1 MLLVAKCVSDSM
13 THTVLDVLSDSGK
26 VNRIERRPSICR
38 VPGALYEYHIDNTG
52 EHTGKRIETWFQFYN
67 ILKTIPEFQKLN
79 GCYKTFIKDVSLNGD
94 DSWGRYIIESYGAE
108 LSISHEAESVIS
120 IISKILYLLN
130 DDNGITLISQ
140 LDKYKASF
148 DGDSYYNAYCRV
160 LSAVVKNNGL
170 RVQDILK
177 IGREKLDEDRY
188 SYLLSYI
195 FEIIKESNEFLKEAI
210 RIEPQI
216 AFEAKNQKERELCI
230 KACPKDK
237 ISEVQCEYG
246 SYMSEEDCLR
256 LNDEYLDFVT
266 ACAKKTIEA
275 ICKLTC
281 TFDLEG
287 DKESSEVY
295 EYAYRFK
302 EKLDGVK
309 RRYDKDNQLV
319 PLIFGDGDQFKKI
332 VKKVGIFA
340 GHNFKYWDNEILL
353 KNGIQISN
361 DQVWDTLE
369 VEIILDGHQ
378 EGKRKNFALNVTN
391 GHYAENDVLTTET
404 LFRQQLSR
412 IVCSP
417 ELFSNIKEIIP
428 QAAAKRIQGFQ
439 QNILKFESLG
449 ELVINSTYD
458 ELLHK
463 SCLYDIVEKKEL
475 CDKLSGKNEDA
486 LLIADYSYWPQIAN
500 EILDIIFHYS
510 DTLEFCNPID
520 CEKIKEDFSIYNDA
534 FHKYVLLR
542 ACNALR
548 ENRHLKICDIPDVI
562 LKHEF
567 KINGG
572 KEYRFRNELINY
584 IISPSQECKI
594 HCACSAKAVELLLS
608 GNYHN
613 VYLIGSQYR
622 SDDIKLEREDYQ
634 RLKATILSIDKCDD
648 FVKRI
653 DLNEEISKEY
663 IPSYSKLF
671 SYWAYQP
678 QPGDF
683 VIKRLVSNTR
693 IKEYSTDNGYELLSK
708 KPEII
713 FNDLVSVIK
722 NSENDKF
729 SPTDASE
736 GNRINFW
743 RTQLD
748 TILSSNLQNRIIIVD
763 NLIEAERLK
772 RILAN
777 KCKVLFNKK
786 ESLYKRLDK
795 IREGRYD
802 LGITYLEEIFAEAKE
817 NLNTSFSFILND
829 ISLLFSTEDSLI
841 ASLYELYNRIN
852 EHSMGSKLF
861 LVNPKPIDAIP
872 QCNVIQVSCTKQ
884 LSDKEINALK
894 ACLVGGNF
902 ISEDEVRYWES
913 KETDENGNPVKRELG
928 EMLSWIEEQLL
939 DNKYYPDKKLRPI
952 QIAAIQKPITN
963 KSENNNYLTIIPT
976 GGGKSAIFQGPIL
989 YKSQRKP
996 GYCKLNIVIS
1006 PLQALMKD
1014 QVDNI
1019 LGIPALLENASSF
1032 CSTIEKIYSREQ
1044 LEKDAKECLRQISK
1058 YKKATNKYT
1067 LYRVIEQL
1075 RNLIGNQSV
1084 KDNKAISNQSEKIE
1098 YYLKKYDCRKNIVAF
1113 INSSTSKEEQR
1124 EIINRIHEHQLTLLY
1139 IAPERLMI
1147 RSFFENVISAA
1158 SKDQGIDSVIF
1169 DEAHCITGWGMD
1181 FRPSYVL
1188 ALRKIL
1194 QLQER
1199 HSSISVHMFT
1209 ATLPEQCRIE
1219 LQKEIIIDKEN
1230 IIPNIP
1236 EYENSRCIIRSPQ
1249 DKEYYESLCPIRKHI
1264 EISAKRI
1271 PENDKE
1277 CGEQNKN
1284 NYFNEKIEYVYSSI
1298 IESKYLDINLLLKGS
1313 KNKQAEANDEDPA
1326 PSRIII
1332 FTYSH
1337 DNAKDGSE
1345 LLKAMFSSLPE
1356 DGEKSE
1362 ARVLSKKIGYFHA
1375 GLKKNEKDEII
1386 EKYRDGRILILFSTK
1401 AFGLGMD
1408 IPNIHNV
1415 IHLTPPSFIEDYL
1428 QEVGRAGRDTE
1439 SKEYKEAFP
1448 ITATGE
1454 RETIKA
1460 VCLYSLQ
1467 DIKKNKDRISRI
1479 SWALVTHAYSRILE
1493 YLNPNSIDNNKF
1505 YAIPIDLLE
1514 RFPIP
1519 ESVGIKENDDLK
1531 ELFQQCLSWLSKQ
1544 TTKYENIE
1552 SPGLNCIEIGYGC
1565 PDSFDIEVKDTSTT
1579 GISENS
1585 NLSLLLG
1592 SINEQGRT
1600 LIIANDLI
1608 KDDRYHDVNNVYD
1621 VEKIIDE
1628 GVTYGKFSKDYMYVS
1643 ISLIN
1648 KGLIGKLIEG
1658 CQSNLN
1664 IVSDQNVNLEQLETI
1679 TNSIINDCGNTK
1691 LSQLSIILKMD
1702 DLSLDD
1708 PNKSFEDLRQEAYN
1722 MLEISINERNY
1733 LPNKSVTKTAWQFIN
1748 EITLL
1753 YPLCDIIK
1761 SSYKLLVTAYLKNAR
1776 AISWKTITEVTGT
1789 QNDPNLA
1796 KIILLLL
1803 KELHLIS
1810 LGGFATDYIEIRVKD
1825 PNRSIQETPCMDSPD
1840 ENCENELKQFY
1851 ASKEKKAGAM
1861 CGLIELMK
1869 SLNNEKENNS
1879 SEVISAKNELIKHYN
1894 SQRVVDGELIEQIK
1908 SMNSSD
1914 IAKQYI
1920 KIYSETDLCES
1931 GQSILQSKFDYMM
1944 VAAEKLAQ
1952 TVGSGERE
1960 QGKHYELDEDQIK
1973 IYNEHTAQNIN
1984 VRAGAGSGKTRLL
1997 AYWALKLILD
2007 QHRNPS
2013 EILLLTYN
2021 RAVRNELEERIVGY
2035 SETVGR
2041 TVLPKVYTF
2050 HEFALAN
2057 VKNLNKT
2064 HKDCEGWEEALLAD
2078 IIKNT
2083 GSHKYHYNYILIDE
2097 FQDVTTTRLEIVKRL
2112 CESTNSSGHHANM
2125 FVVGDERQSIYG
2137 YEKKNSVIDFL
2148 SSSELL
2154 TAIKLEAENSPEY
2167 LGIPEGKRDLTTLKS
2182 HTISKIID
2190 ILVTKGDLENQ
2201 KKKEL
2206 KEAISSI
2213 LSFDENDG
2221 SLHINRSLS
2230 KQCKESKFEI
2240 ILNSISI
2247 EPEQYYYRLNVQ
2259 SDQNK
2264 SLNNNY
2270 RSYQA
2275 IIDLA
2280 KQWINN
2286 DLISKRSY
2294 QPKEE
2299 CTICIEGDW
2308 KTIFECNGDFPS
2320 MFETKIDNLVKRLK
2334 EDENRDIKNNPLE
2347 VGILFRSNS
2356 ELFIA
2361 YKWLIDWAKQHS
2373 NKYAKPIVQG
2383 ADIHYY
2389 RTREFY
2395 FIAKLFRDKK
2405 DEIAVESLISSINT
2419 ENLSEDKG
2427 KKFDE
2432 DILKVAKSLAKQIII
2447 KNPGITFA
2455 QLLEKFEYIARREK
2469 DNLKGVLEFDTD
2481 SRIKLILSTIHKVK
2495 GMEYDAVIVPTSN
2508 YPTDMVDDYLDSNE
2522 SLMEEKRLMYV
2533 AYTRAKSL
2541 LFYQNGDREKCIKYG
2556 TQFNGNQNTNYAKN
2570 DLSKVNISYLA
2581 DPYHVEEMYNLD
2593 KCQQGDAL
2601 ILKKETVKKDNGE
2614 NVINDDGSIRTEWR
2628 LYVEKNGAKLL
2639 VGRLSKDNKIVKNKS
2654 KKGWPEIKAQ
2664 NADGSIIE
2672 YRGLFINSVNVVE
2685 YDKQEEKYQ
2694 KKWSDDARNLGYIYC
2709 IDYYGCITY

>member
-1 MLLVAKCVSDSM
+1 MLLVAKCVSESK
-13 THTVLDVLSDSGK
+13 TFTVLDVLTDDGK
-26 VNRIERRPSICR
+26 INRIKRTHNINR
-38 VPGALYEYHIDNTG
+38 VPGELYEYNIKREGEYTG
-52 EHTGKRIETWFQFYN
+52 DRIETWSQFYN
-67 ILKTIPEFQKLN
+67 ILTKIPEFQKLN
-79 GCYKTFIKDVSLNGD
+79 GCYKTFINDVSMSGD
-94 DSWGRYIIESYGAE
+94 NSWGKYVLERYGFE
-108 LSISHEAESVIS
+108 LSIPSQEYDAIS
-120 IISKILYLLN
+120 PIAKILYLLN
-130 DDNGITLISQ
+130 DDNGNTLISQ
-140 LDKYKASF
+140 IDEYKASF
-148 DGDSYYNAYCRV
+148 DFDSFYNAYCRV

-177 IGREKLDEDRY
+177 LGRETLDEDRY
-188 SYLLSYI
+188 LYLLSYI
-195 FEIIKESNEFLKEAI
+195 FEIIKGKDDFLKCAI

-216 AFEAKNQKERELCI
+216 AFEAKNHKERELCI
-230 KACPKDK
+230 KVCPRDK
-237 ISEVQCEYG
+237 IKEVQDGY
-246 SYMSEEDCLR
+246 SRYMSEEDCLR
-256 LNDEYLDFVT
+256 LNDEYLTFVT
-266 ACAKKTIEA
+266 ARAKATIEA

-287 DKESSEVY
+287 DKESGKVY
-295 EYAYRFK
+295 EYAYRFN
-302 EKLDGVK
+302 EKPDDVK

-319 PLIFGDGDQFKKI
+319 TLTFGKRNKFKNI
-332 VKKVGIFA
+332 VKTVGIFA
-340 GHNFKYWDNEILL
+340 GHNFKYWDNLILQ

-361 DQVWDTLE
+361 EQVWDTLE
-369 VEIILDGHQ
+369 VEIILDGFM
-378 EGKRKNFALNVTN
+378 EGKRKNFALNVEN
-391 GHYAENDVLTTET
+391 GHYAKNDVLTTEI
-404 LFRQQLSR
+404 LFRQQLSK
-412 IVCSP
+412 IICSQK
-417 ELFSNIKEIIP
+417 LFSNVKEFIP
-428 QAAAKRIQGFQ
+428 LPAAEKIQSFQ
-439 QNILKFESLG
+439 QDILKYETM
-449 ELVINSTYD
+449 ENLVIDKIYN
-458 ELLHK
+458 EPLHK
-463 SCLYDIVEKKEL
+463 SCLYDLVEDKKI
-475 CDKLSGKNEDA
+475 CDKLSSEKKDSTT
-486 LLIADYSYWPQIAN
+486 LIIADYSYWPQIAN
-500 EILDIIFHYS
+500 EIPDIIFHYS
-510 DTLEFCNPID
+510 DTSEFCNPLD
-520 CEKIKEDFSIYNDA
+520 CEKIIKDFSNYNDA
-534 FHKYVLLR
+534 FHKYVALR

-548 ENRHLKICDIPDVI
+548 GKRYLKISDIPDVV
-562 LKHEF
+562 LKHKYKPEDE
-567 KINGG
+567 
-572 KEYRFRNELINY
+572 EYVFRNELNRY
-584 IISPSQECKI
+584 ITSPSKKCKI
-594 HCACSAKAVELLLS
+594 HCAYHGKAVELLLS
-608 GNYHN
+608 GDYHA
-613 VYLIGSQYR
+613 VYLIGSQYH
-622 SDDIKLEREDYQ
+622 SEDIQLERENYQ
-634 RLKATILSIDKCDD
+634 RLRAYILSLDDCDD

-653 DLNEEISKEY
+653 DFKDQDEEIIKNN
-663 IPSYSKLF
+663 IPNFSELF

-683 VIKRLVSNTR
+683 EFKRMVSNTR
-693 IKEYSTDNGYELLSK
+693 VIEYCTKNGYELLSNNI
-708 KPEII
+708 EIKL
-713 FNDLVSVIK
+713 DDYVSVIQ

-852 EHSMGSKLF
+852 EHSAGSKLF

-928 EMLSWIEEQLL
+928 GMLSWIEEQIL
-939 DNKYYPDKKLRPI
+939 DNKYYPNKKLRPI
-952 QIAAIQKPITN
+952 QIAAIQRPITN
-963 KSENNNYLTIIPT
+963 KSEHNNYLTIIPT

-989 YKSQRKP
+989 YKKSQGGQ
-996 GYCKLNIVIS
+996 GYRKLNIVIS

-1032 CSTIEKIYSREQ
+1032 CSTIEQNYSREQ

-1067 LYRVIEQL
+1067 LYRVIELL

-1098 YYLKKYDCRKNIVAF
+1098 YYLKKYDCRKDIVAF

-1199 HSSISVHMFT
+1199 HSSISIHMFT

-1219 LQKEIIIDKEN
+1219 LQKEITIDKEN
-1230 IIPNIP
+1230 IIPKIP
-1236 EYENSRCIIRSPQ
+1236 QYENSRCIIQSKE
-1249 DKEYYESLCPIRKHI
+1249 DKAYYESLCPIRDHI

-1271 PENDKE
+1271 PEKDEN
-1277 CGEQNKN
+1277 GNEQNKD

-1298 IESKYLDINLLLKGS
+1298 IESKYLNINLLLKGA

-1326 PSRIII
+1326 LSRIII
-1332 FTYSH
+1332 FTYSR
-1337 DNAKDGSE
+1337 DNAKEGSE
-1345 LLKAMFSSLPE
+1345 LLKAKFSSLPE

-1362 ARVLSKKIGYFHA
+1362 VRVLSEKIGYFHA
-1375 GLKKNEKDEII
+1375 GLNKNVKDEII

-1428 QEVGRAGRDTE
+1428 QEVGRAGRDAE
-1439 SKEYKEAFP
+1439 NEDYKKVFP
-1448 ITATGE
+1448 
-1454 RETIKA
+1454 IKA
-1460 VCLYSLQ
+1460 VCLFSLQ
-1467 DIKKNKDRISRI
+1467 DIKKNKDRISRV
-1479 SWALVTHAYSRILE
+1479 SWALITLAYSHILK
-1493 YLNPNSIDNNKF
+1493 YLNHKSIDKSKF

-1514 RFPIP
+1514 RYPIP
-1519 ESVGIKENDDLK
+1519 ESAGVKENDDLK
-1531 ELFQQCLSWLSKQ
+1531 ELFQQCLNWLSKQ
-1544 TTKYENIE
+1544 NTKSENAE
-1552 SPGLNCIEIGYGC
+1552 SYGLDCVEIGYGC
-1565 PDSFDIEVKDTSTT
+1565 PDSFDIEVKDTDTT
-1579 GISENS
+1579 GISKDS
-1585 NLSLLLG
+1585 NLYKLLD
-1592 SINEQGRT
+1592 SIKETGRT

-1608 KDDRYHDVNNVYD
+1608 KDDRYKDINNVYD
-1621 VEKIIDE
+1621 VESIIDE

-1643 ISLIN
+1643 ISIIN
-1648 KGLIGKLIEG
+1648 KGLIGKLIDG

-1664 IVSDQNVNLEQLETI
+1664 IVSDENVNLEQLEAI

-1702 DLSLDD
+1702 ELSLDN

-1722 MLEISINERNY
+1722 MLEISNNERNY
-1733 LPNKSVTKTAWQFIN
+1733 LSNKSVTKSTWQFVN

-1761 SSYKLLVTAYLKNAR
+1761 TIYKLLVTAYLEKAR
-1776 AISWKTITEVTGT
+1776 AISWKTITEVTDT

-1796 KIILLLL
+1796 KIILLLM

-1810 LGGFATDYIEIRVKD
+1810 LGSFATDYIEVRVKD
-1825 PNRSIQETPCMDSPD
+1825 NNRRIQETPCKESPD
-1840 ENCENELKQFY
+1840 EKCEQELMQFY
-1851 ASKEKKAGAM
+1851 DSKEKKAGAM

-2021 RAVRNELEERIVGY
+2021 RAVRNELEERIISY

-2057 VKNLNKT
+2057 VRNLKEIHKNC
-2064 HKDCEGWEEALLAD
+2064 DGWEEALLAD
-2078 IIKNT
+2078 IIKNKKT
-2083 GSHKYHYNYILIDE
+2083 PKYHYNYILIDE

-2112 CESTNSSGHHANM
+2112 CESINSPGQHANM

-2137 YEKKNSVIDFL
+2137 YEKKNSVKDFF

-2154 TAIKLEAENSPEY
+2154 TAIKRETEKSSEY
-2167 LGIPEGKRDLTTLKS
+2167 LSLPESERDLKKL
-2182 HTISKIID
+2182 TICRIIN
-2190 ILVTKGDLENQ
+2190 ILITKGDLENER
-2201 KKKEL
+2201 KTDLEN
-2206 KEAISSI
+2206 AISSL

-2221 SLHINRSLS
+2221 SLHIKRSLS
-2230 KQCKESKFEI
+2230 KQCKEGKFET

-2247 EPEQYYYRLNVQ
+2247 EPEQYYSRLNIQ
-2259 SDQNK
+2259 SGKNK

-2270 RSYQA
+2270 RSHQA

-2280 KQWINN
+2280 KQWIDN
-2286 DLISKRSY
+2286 DLTSQRKP
-2294 QPKEE
+2294 QVGKEE
-2299 CTICIEGDW
+2299 CTACVDGDW
-2308 KTIFECNGDFPS
+2308 KSIFDCNGNFPS
-2320 MFETKIDNLVKRLK
+2320 MFDTKIDDLAKRLAK
-2334 EDENRDIKNNPLE
+2334 NEKRDFKNNPLE

-2356 ELFIA
+2356 ELFTA
-2361 YKWLIDWAKQHS
+2361 YNWLINEWYGKDS
-2373 NKYAKPIVQG
+2373 PKYAKPIVQG
-2383 ADIHYY
+2383 VDIYYY

-2541 LFYQNGDREKCIKYG
+2541 LFYQNGDREKCIKEG

-2581 DPYHVEEMYNLD
+2581 DPDHVEEMHNLD
-2593 KCQQGDAL
+2593 KCKQGTPL
-2601 ILKKETVKKDNGE
+2601 ILRRESVQDWN
-2614 NVINDDGSIRTEWR
+2614 EWR
-2628 LYVEKNGAKLL
+2628 LYVEEDNNKFL
-2639 VGRLSKDNKIVKNKS
+2639 VGRLSRDNKIVKYKS
-2654 KKGWPEIKAQ
+2654 NNQWKEIRANDEKGNP
-2664 NADGSIIE
+2664 IE
-2672 YRGLFINSVNVVE
+2672 YRGLFIKSVNVVDYE
-2685 YDKQEEKYQ
+2685 KAKAEDDQREAQGERRKMGRWSENAKQ
-2694 KKWSDDARNLGYIYC
+2694 LGYVYTV
-2709 IDYYGCITY
+2709 DYYGCITYERNDEI

>member
-1 MLLVAKCVSDSM
+1 MEELVEKCVSKSM
-13 THTVLDVLSDSGK
+13 MSIVWDIISADGK
-26 VNRIERRPSICR
+26 IDRIEERSKINR
-38 VPGALYEYHIDNTG
+38 VPGGLYMFYRKDNGEEYTG
-52 EHTGKRIETWFQFYN
+52 SRIQTWTQFYEV
-67 ILKTIPEFQKLN
+67 LVKIPNFQKLRE
-79 GCYKTFIKDVSLNGD
+79 YYETFIEDVSLDGNS
-94 DSWGRYIIESYGAE
+94 SWGRFIIERYGTE
-108 LSISHEAESVIS
+108 LSDQSTEYNAIPTISN
-120 IISKILYLLN
+120 ILALLN
-130 DDNGITLISQ
+130 DESGNTLISE
-140 LDKYKASF
+140 LEANRTYIDEDSF
-148 DGDSYYNAYCRV
+148 LNAFYCV
-160 LSAVVKNNGL
+160 LSAVVKRNDNDS
-170 RVQDILK
+170 RVLDVLK
-177 IGREKLDEDRY
+177 IGRRQLDKDRY
-188 SYLLSYI
+188 TCLLSDV
-195 FEIIKESNEFLKEAI
+195 FEIIKINGELLRKAI
-210 RIEPQI
+210 LIEPQI
-216 AFEAKNQKERELCI
+216 ANEAKGPKERELCI

-237 ISEVQCEYG
+237 LCEVQSRYR

-256 LNDEYLDFVT
+256 LNEEYCLRLNEEYLTFVT
-266 ACAKKTIEA
+266 ARAKDTIEA
-275 ICKLTC
+275 ISQLTC

-287 DKESSEVY
+287 DKESGKVY
-295 EYAYRFK
+295 EYAFRFK
-302 EKLDGVK
+302 EKPDGVK
-309 RRYDKDNQLV
+309 RSYGNDDQLAV
-319 PLIFGDGDQFKKI
+319 LTSPNWEKFKKI
-332 VKKVGIFA
+332 VKTDRIFA
-340 GHNFKYWDNEILL
+340 GHNFKYWDNDILRR
-353 KNGIQISN
+353 NGIQISN

-369 VEIILDGHQ
+369 IEIILDGHH
-378 EGKRKNFALNVTN
+378 EGKRRNFALNVTN

-404 LFRQQLSR
+404 LFHQQLSR

-417 ELFSNIKEIIP
+417 EVFSIIKEIIP

-439 QNILKFESLG
+439 QNILKYESIG
-449 ELVINSTYD
+449 KIVINNIYD
-458 ELLHK
+458 EALHK
-463 SCLYDIVEKKEL
+463 SCLYDIAENKEICNKL
-475 CDKLSGKNEDA
+475 PDKSKDSSTLI
-486 LLIADYSYWPQIAN
+486 IADYSYWPQIAKEVP
-500 EILDIIFHYS
+500 EIRFHYS
-510 DTLEFCNPID
+510 NTLEFCNPIN
-520 CEKIKEDFSIYNDA
+520 CEKIIEDFSKNNDA
-534 FHKYVLLR
+534 FHKYVFLR
-542 ACNALR
+542 ARNALNEKR
-548 ENRHLKICDIPDVI
+548 YLKICDIPDVV
-562 LKHEF
+562 LKHKYKTEDE
-567 KINGG
+567 
-572 KEYRFRNELINY
+572 EYVFRNELNRY
-584 IISPSQECKI
+584 ITSPSKECKI
-594 HCACSAKAVELLLS
+594 HCAYHGKAVELLLS
-608 GNYHN
+608 GDYHA
-613 VYLIGSQYR
+613 VYLIGSQYH
-622 SDDIKLEREDYQ
+622 SEDIQLEKFNYQ
-634 RLKATILSIDKCDD
+634 NLKTYILSLDECDD

-653 DLNEEISKEY
+653 DFKDQDEEIIKNN
-663 IPSYSKLF
+663 IPNFSGLF

-683 VIKRLVSNTR
+683 EFKRIVSITRVI
-693 IKEYSTDNGYELLSK
+693 EYCTKNGYELLSNNI
-708 KPEII
+708 EIKL
-713 FNDLVSVIK
+713 DDYVSVIQ
-722 NSENDKF
+722 NSESDKF
-729 SPTDASE
+729 SLTDTSE
-736 GNRINFW
+736 ENRINFW
-743 RTQLD
+743 RAQLD
-748 TILSSNLQNRIIIVD
+748 TILSLNLQNRIIIVD
-763 NLIEAERLK
+763 NLIEADRLK

-777 KCKVLFNKK
+777 KCKVIFNKK

-802 LGITYLEEIFAEAKE
+802 IGITYLKELFAEAKE

-829 ISLLFSTEDSLI
+829 ISLLYSTEESLI

-852 EHSMGSKLF
+852 EHSMGSKIILA
-861 LVNPKPIDAIP
+861 NPKPIDVIP
-872 QCNVIQVSCTKQ
+872 LCKPKQVTCINHF
-884 LSDKEINALK
+884 SDEEVNALK
-894 ACLVGGNF
+894 AILVGANL
-902 ISEDEVRYWES
+902 ISDDEVKYCES
-913 KETDENGNPVKRELG
+913 KETDKDGNPVKRELG
-928 EMLSWIEEQLL
+928 GMLSWIEEQIL
-939 DNKYYPDKKLRPI
+939 DNKKLRPI
-952 QIAAIQKPITN
+952 QIAAIQRPITN
-963 KSENNNYLTIIPT
+963 KSEHNNYLTIIPT

-989 YKSQRKP
+989 YKKSQGGQ

-1032 CSTIEKIYSREQ
+1032 CSTIEQNYSREQ

-1067 LYRVIEQL
+1067 LYRVIELL

-1113 INSSTSKEEQR
+1113 INSSTSKDEQR

-1147 RSFFENVISAA
+1147 RSFFENVIRAA

-1264 EISAKRI
+1264 EISAKCI

-1332 FTYSH
+1332 FTYSR

-1345 LLKAMFSSLPE
+1345 LLKAKFSSLPE

-1428 QEVGRAGRDTE
+1428 QEVGRAGRSKDAYE
-1439 SKEYKEAFP
+1439 SVFP
-1448 ITATGE
+1448 ISEGDK

-1514 RFPIP
+1514 RFSIP

-1733 LPNKSVTKTAWQFIN
+1733 LSNKSVTKTAWQFIN

-1789 QNDPNLA
+1789 RNDPNLA

-1825 PNRSIQETPCMDSPD
+1825 PNRSIQETPCKDSPD
-1840 ENCENELKQFY
+1840 EKCENELKQFY
-1851 ASKEKKAGAM
+1851 ASKEKKAEAM
-1861 CGLIELMK
+1861 CELVKKMN
-1869 SLNNEKENNS
+1869 SLNDEKGNNC
-1879 SEVISAKNELIKHYN
+1879 SETIHISDA
-1894 SQRVVDGELIEQIK
+1894 
-1908 SMNSSD
+1908 
-1914 IAKQYI
+1914 AKQYI
-1920 KIYSETDLCES
+1920 RFYSETDLCKS
-1931 GQSILQSKFDYMM
+1931 GQSIFDYMM
-1944 VAAEKLAQ
+1944 SASEKLAQ
-1952 TVGSGERE
+1952 TVAS
-1960 QGKHYELDEDQIK
+1960 ELDEDQIK
-1973 IYNEHTAQNIN
+1973 IYNEHPSQNIN
-1984 VRAGAGSGKTRLL
+1984 VCAGAGSGKTRLL
-1997 AYWALKLILD
+1997 TYWALKLILD

-2021 RAVRNELEERIVGY
+2021 RAVRDELEERIISY

-2057 VKNLNKT
+2057 VRNLKEIHKNC
-2064 HKDCEGWEEALLAD
+2064 DGWEEALLAD
-2078 IIKNT
+2078 IIKNKKT
-2083 GSHKYHYNYILIDE
+2083 PKYHYNYILIDE
-2097 FQDVTTTRLEIVKRL
+2097 FQDVTTTRLEIIKRL
-2112 CESTNSSGHHANM
+2112 TESTNSSGHHANM

-2137 YEKKNSVIDFL
+2137 YVKKNSVKDFL

-2154 TAIKLEAENSPEY
+2154 TAIKDETKKERVSNEAIKDS
-2167 LGIPEGKRDLTTLKS
+2167 LITS
-2182 HTISKIID
+2182 IIK
-2190 ILVTKGDLENQ
+2190 ILVTKENLTND
-2201 KKKEL
+2201 KMRAVRD
-2206 KEAISSI
+2206 AISS
-2213 LSFDENDG
+2213 LLTFDDNGAVRISSNFIWREREQK
-2221 SLHINRSLS
+2221 IRT
-2230 KQCKESKFEI
+2230 

-2247 EPEQYYYRLNVQ
+2247 EPAQYYSRLLHKNQ
-2259 SDQNK
+2259 EK
-2264 SLNNNY
+2264 SLSNNY

-2286 DLISKRSY
+2286 DLKSQRSH
-2294 QPKEE
+2294 QAKQEE
-2299 CTICIEGDW
+2299 CTIRIDGDW
-2308 KTIFECNGDFPS
+2308 KTIFEINGNSPS
-2320 MFETKIDNLVKRLK
+2320 LFENKIDELIKRLK
-2334 EDENRDIKNNPLE
+2334 EVENRDFGINPLE

-2356 ELFIA
+2356 ELFTVCN
-2361 YKWLIDWAKQHS
+2361 WLKEWAKGHS
-2373 NKYAKPIVQG
+2373 DKYAEPIVQG
-2383 ADIHYY
+2383 SDIHYY

-2395 FIAKLFRDKK
+2395 FINKLFCKK
-2405 DEIAVESLISSINT
+2405 EDDIVTDNDVKIIST
-2419 ENLSEDKG
+2419 KDLSEDNEKV
-2427 KKFDE
+2427 FDE
-2432 DILKVAKSLAKQIII
+2432 DILEVAKSLARHIIR

-2455 QLLEKFEYIARREK
+2455 KLSEKFKYIAQSEK
-2469 DNLKGVLEFDTD
+2469 DNLKNVVCD
-2481 SRIKLILSTIHKVK
+2481 SDNKIKLILSTIHKVK

-2508 YPTDMVDDYLDSNE
+2508 YPTDMEDDYLDSDE
-2522 SLMEEKRLMYV
+2522 SLMEERRLMYV

-2541 LFYQNGDREKCIKYG
+2541 LFYQNGEREKCIKDG
-2556 TQFNGNQNTNYAKN
+2556 IQFNGEQNTNYAKN
-2570 DLSKVNISYLA
+2570 DLRKVIIGYLA
-2581 DPYHVEEMYNLD
+2581 RPENSKEIHNLD
-2593 KCQQGDAL
+2593 DCIQGDPL
-2601 ILKKETVKKDNGE
+2601 ILQKDGN
-2614 NVINDDGSIRTEWR
+2614 EWR
-2628 LYVEKNGAKLL
+2628 LYIEKENKKRL
-2639 VGRLSKDNKIVKNKS
+2639 VGSLSGNNKIINDRKGRPIRGEDVCGNK
-2654 KKGWPEIKAQ
+2654 
-2664 NADGSIIE
+2664 IE
-2672 YRGLFINSVNVVE
+2672 YRGLYIKSINVI
-2685 YDKQEEKYQ
+2685 EKEVGSQ
-2694 KKWSDDARNLGYIYC
+2694 GFPWSNEAGDYVYYV
-2709 IDYYGCITY
+2709 DYYGCITYERNDEN